1 MVLFSFSRINFINS
15 VYRDD
20 YQTVAK
26 MNKIFFFLSGFKEGM
41 RQFGQTISII
51 INSGLLLIVYFIG
64 IGFTSIIAKLFH
76 KHFLDLNLH
85 FTDY

>member
-1 MVLFSFSRINFINS
+1 
-15 VYRDD
+15 
-20 YQTVAK
+20 

-76 KHFLDLNLH
+76 KHFLDTDLSKNEKSYWTDLNLKKKSIKEYYKQ
-85 FTDY
+85 F